1 MTKKLNKFY
10 KSNKINIENDKSIIK
25 LSIESFKSVNKSK
38 KALKIKAF
46 FVRNTILFKNLRGP
60 KFSFFI

>member
-25 LSIESFKSVNKSK
+25 LSIESFKSK
-38 KALKIKAF
+38 KALKIKTF
-46 FVRNTILFKNLRGP
+46 FVCNTILF
-60 KFSFFI
+60 

>member
-25 LSIESFKSVNKSK
+25 LSIESFKSKK
-38 KALKIKAF
+38 KALKIKTF
-46 FVRNTILFKNLRGP
+46 FVCNTILF
-60 KFSFFI
+60 